1 MRSSI
6 TREEGK
12 AVSNGNSYSTQ
23 GNGASNYNGS
33 CLGEHL
39 ETPWFR
45 WCGAG
50 DIRHAAAR

>member
-1 MRSSI
+1 M
-6 TREEGK
+6 
-12 AVSNGNSYSTQ
+12 SNGNSYSTQ